1 VSYISLHILDIA
13 ENSINAG
20 AKNITIKII
29 EEKKKNLLTVEI
41 SDDGKGMDK
50 EFIEKVISP
59 FVTTR
64 TTRKVGLGVPLLK
77 AAAEIANGKLVIDS
91 SPGKGTKI
99 TAAFQLDHV
108 DRKPIGSMTQTIL
121 ALAASNPEIH
131 IKYIR
136 KQNGKKF
143 IFDTGIFCK
152 MTDENNLDV
161 SKRLLNIK
169 KYLKENSII

>member
-1 VSYISLHILDIA
+1 VRDISLHILDIA

-20 AKNITIKII
+20 AKNISIKII
-29 EEKKKNLLTVEI
+29 EEKEKNLLTVEI

-50 EFIEKVISP
+50 EFVENVSSP

-64 TTRKVGLGVPLLK
+64 TTRKVGLGLPLLK
-77 AAAEIANGKLVIDS
+77 AAAEISNGMLVIDS

-99 TAAFQLDHV
+99 TAEFQLDHV
-108 DRKPIGSMTQTIL
+108 DRKPIGSMAQTIL
-121 ALAASNPEIH
+121 ALAANNPEIN
-131 IKYIR
+131 IKYLR

-143 IFDTGIFCK
+143 IFDSGIFAK
-152 MTDENNLDV
+152 MTKENNIDV

>member
-1 VSYISLHILDIA
+1 MRDISLHILDIA

-20 AKNITIKII
+20 AKNISIKIT

-50 EFIEKVISP
+50 EFSENAGSP

-64 TTRKVGLGVPLLK
+64 TTRKVGLGLPLLK
-77 AAAEIANGKLVIDS
+77 AAAEIANGKLIIKS
-91 SPGKGTKI
+91 APGKGTRI
-99 TAAFQLDHV
+99 TAEFQLDHV
-108 DRKPIGSMTQTIL
+108 DRKPVGSMAQTIL
-121 ALAASNPEIH
+121 ALAANNPETN

-143 IFDTGIFCK
+143 MFNSGIFSK
-152 MTDENNLDV
+152 TTKKNNINV
-161 SKRLLNIK
+161 SERLLNIK

>member
-1 VSYISLHILDIA
+1 VRDISLHILDIA

-20 AKNITIKII
+20 AKNISIKII
-29 EEKKKNLLTVEI
+29 EEKKKNLLKVEI

-50 EFIEKVISP
+50 RFIKKVSSP

-64 TTRKVGLGVPLLK
+64 TTRKVGLGLPLLK
-77 AAAEIANGKLVIDS
+77 AAAEMTNGKLVINS
-91 SPGKGTKI
+91 SPGKGTRI
-99 TAAFQLDHV
+99 TAVFQLDHV
-108 DRKPIGSMTQTIL
+108 DRKPIGSMAQTIL
-121 ALAASNPEIH
+121 ALAANNPEIN
-131 IKYIR
+131 IKYTR

-152 MTDENNLDV
+152 LTNNYNFDV

>member
-1 VSYISLHILDIA
+1 VRDISLHILDIA

-20 AKNITIKII
+20 AKIISIKIL

-41 SDDGKGMDK
+41 TDDGKGMNK
-50 EFIEKVISP
+50 EFAENSGSP

-64 TTRKVGLGVPLLK
+64 TARKVGLGLPLLK
-77 AAAEIANGKLVIDS
+77 AAAEIANGRLTIKS
-91 SPGKGTKI
+91 APGKGTKI
-99 TAAFQLDHV
+99 TAEFQLDHV
-108 DRKPIGSMTQTIL
+108 DRKPVGSMAKTIL
-121 ALAASNPEIH
+121 ALAANNPETH

-143 IFDTGIFCK
+143 IFDSGIFGSI
-152 MTDENNLDV
+152 TDEGDFDV
-161 SKRLLNIK
+161 STRLLDIK